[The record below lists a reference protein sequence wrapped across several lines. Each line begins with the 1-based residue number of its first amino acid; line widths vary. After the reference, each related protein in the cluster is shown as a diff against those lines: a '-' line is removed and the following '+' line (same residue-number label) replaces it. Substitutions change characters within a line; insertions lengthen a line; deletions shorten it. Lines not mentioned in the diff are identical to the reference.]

1 MFDTT
6 GGYQMRFS
14 IMVSAALAV
23 GFAAS
28 PALADGFTGA
38 RVEAHAGYENVTAK
52 LKYEDTAFPDDNV
65 TAKES
70 TNGILYGIGVGYDF
84 PVGESWIL
92 GVEANFDLA
101 DNDRCEEVFGDD
113 AACFKVKRDL
123 SVGARLGAVM
133 SKSTMFYVG
142 AAYVNGKAKIS
153 YTDDL
158 DPTNDFS
165 FSDTRGGWRL
175 STGLEVALTSKAY
188 AKVEYRY
195 SHYSRYKASA
205 GTESLSLGFDRHQ
218 VLAGVGMRF

>member
-1 MFDTT
+1 MFDTR
-6 GGYQMRFS
+6 GFFMRFKVLFS
-14 IMVSAALAV
+14 VA
-23 GFAAS
+23 FAAGVVSS
-28 PALADGFTGA
+28 PAFAEGFTGA
-38 RVEAHAGYENVTAK
+38 RIEAHAGYDHVSAK

-70 TNGILYGIGVGYDF
+70 TSGLVYGGGIGYDF
-84 PVGESWIL
+84 PVSEIWIV

-101 DNDRCEEVFGDD
+101 NNDRCEEVFGDD

-158 DPTNDFS
+158 DPTNDFAI
-165 FSDTRGGWRL
+165 SDTRGGWRL
-175 STGLEVALTSKAY
+175 STGVEVALASKVY
-188 AKVEYRY
+188 AKAEYRY
-195 SHYSRYKASA
+195 SHYSRYKASV

-218 VLAGVGMRF
+218 ALAGLGVRF